1 MHSNP
6 PSPTTNSDKYSEPP
20 YYQHL
25 LFSPVGQDREKYK
38 PENYRTLLRK
48 HLGDHS
54 RSAKPIRRNTAACVT
69 SEQSDPCGGDSIA
82 AAPPGTTGGEHA
94 DLQHANSMHFNGD
107 DNSGGAI

>member
-25 LFSPVGQDREKYK
+25 LFSPAGQDREKYNPK
-38 PENYRTLLRK
+38 KYSALLRK

-54 RSAKPIRRNTAACVT
+54 RKAKPPRRNPDAGGF
-69 SEQSDPCGGDSIA
+69 SEQPDPCGGDSMA
-82 AAPPGTTGGEHA
+82 TARAQTTGVERPV
-94 DLQHANSMHFNGD
+94 
-107 DNSGGAI
+107 